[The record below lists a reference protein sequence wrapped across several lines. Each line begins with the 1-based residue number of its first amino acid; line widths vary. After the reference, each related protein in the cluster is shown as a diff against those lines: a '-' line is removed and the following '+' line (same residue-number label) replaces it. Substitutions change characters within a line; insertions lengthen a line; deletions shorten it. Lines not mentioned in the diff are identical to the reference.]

1 MTSYSPTLLPPSPPF
16 ATLDDI
22 IIALCDRCLVVT
34 DNPHL
39 PSSYKQQ
46 MFDLTMALVDFWET
60 ELDGEHFREL

>member
-1 MTSYSPTLLPPSPPF
+1 MTFYSTTLLPPSPPF

-22 IIALCDRCLVVT
+22 IIALCDRCLIAQ
-34 DNPHL
+34 DNDRL
-39 PSSYKQQ
+39 PPSYKQQ